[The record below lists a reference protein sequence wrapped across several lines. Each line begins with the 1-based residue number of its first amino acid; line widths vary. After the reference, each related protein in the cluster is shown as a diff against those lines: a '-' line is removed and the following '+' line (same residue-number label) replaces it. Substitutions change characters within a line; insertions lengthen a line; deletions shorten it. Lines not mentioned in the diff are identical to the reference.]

1 MIKQFYETLSSNIK
15 AFLTVCSCH
24 VTYAFQSESCLN
36 VKELLARSKHEIW
49 RWSDCNWSR
58 TQNHLILKRTLNHWP
73 NWPNDWAVF
82 WVLICTVHLTV
93 CCCHV
98 TYAFQSESTRYS
110 CLNVKEL
117 LTRSRCEI
125 WGLSD
130 CNLTHNSTLTT
141 ENSRLASLAKWLSV
155 RSWTKWFCGFEPSC
169 SHLHHIACVEDG
181 IWIKNLKE
189 SNSRKRRVTTFIRS
203 SFIQV
208 SNW

>member
-1 MIKQFYETLSSNIK
+1 MFSCANHRSYHKLFTYFLCDMKLRILYVKWSCSGHVTPKNVFGLQILLFIFVKYIKSKLS
-15 AFLTVCSCH
+15 LRTVCSYH
-24 VTYAFQSESCLN
+24 VM
-36 VKELLARSKHEIW
+36 
-49 RWSDCNWSR
+49 
-58 TQNHLILKRTLNHWP
+58 
-73 NWPNDWAVF
+73 
-82 WVLICTVHLTV
+82 
-93 CCCHV
+93 
-98 TYAFQSESTRYS
+98 YAFQSESTRYS

-181 IWIKNLKE
+181 ILIKNLKE

>member
-1 MIKQFYETLSSNIK
+1 MQITDLTTNYSHISCVIWNWGYSMWNEVALVTWLLKMYSGLQILLFIFVKYIKSKLS
-15 AFLTVCSCH
+15 LRTVCSYH
-24 VTYAFQSESCLN
+24 V
-36 VKELLARSKHEIW
+36 I
-49 RWSDCNWSR
+49 
-58 TQNHLILKRTLNHWP
+58 
-73 NWPNDWAVF
+73 
-82 WVLICTVHLTV
+82 
-93 CCCHV
+93 
-98 TYAFQSESTRYS
+98 YAFQSESTRYS